1 MAGVPGY
8 PRCPMGCPRPT
19 SSPATISLLA
29 LLTLALWTV
38 VPGVASAAPSG
49 GSANAS
55 FSTDKGGR
63 SSSSGGDF
71 DWPEV
76 VVAGN
81 AISFLAPLQIG
92 AVGYLP
98 KARFAFQYD
107 RQIRREH
114 WIHFG
119 AAFLADRG
127 DFDNFRMD
135 SCGLEDASGGNPPD
149 RCDKGSVLG
158 YDIYGGY
165 AYKFFLADKPWLV
178 PFVRGSIGFSWWKL
192 PRIRGG
198 FTEREQGRT
207 KSWTLNLRPGGG
219 IRIFLLGYLG
229 VGADVTIPIG
239 FLVHTDEPGGAVD
252 RSGGFLLG
260 FEIMPLVV
268 EYRF

>member
-1 MAGVPGY
+1 
-8 PRCPMGCPRPT
+8 MGCPRPT
-19 SSPATISLLA
+19 SLLA
-29 LLTLALWTV
+29 LLTLALWIV
-38 VPGVASAAPSG
+38 VPSVASAAPSG
-49 GSANAS
+49 GSASAS

-63 SSSSGGDF
+63 SSSSGSF
-71 DWPEV
+71 EWPEV

-81 AISFLAPLQIG
+81 AISFHAPLQIG

-135 SCGLEDASGGNPPD
+135 SCGLEDASGMNPPD
-149 RCDKGSVLG
+149 RCNPGSVLG

-165 AYKFFLADKPWLV
+165 SYKFFLADKPWLV
-178 PFVRGSIGFSWWKL
+178 PFVSGSIGFSWWKL

-198 FTEREQGRT
+198 FTRAASRGGPSRGR
-207 KSWTLNLRPGGG
+207 
-219 IRIFLLGYLG
+219 
-229 VGADVTIPIG
+229 
-239 FLVHTDEPGGAVD
+239 
-252 RSGGFLLG
+252 
-260 FEIMPLVV
+260 
-268 EYRF
+268 